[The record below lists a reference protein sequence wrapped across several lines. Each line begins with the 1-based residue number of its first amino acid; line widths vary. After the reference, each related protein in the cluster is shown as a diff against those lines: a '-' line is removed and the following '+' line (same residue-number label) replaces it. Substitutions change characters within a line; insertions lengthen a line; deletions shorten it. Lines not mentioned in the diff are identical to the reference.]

1 MQLKSSI
8 KSFNSFIIGCIGCQL
23 LLISCAQTVN
33 QPIVESNREHV
44 LSEIVFYDDSLGAQ
58 IITDSNLSNVNQLIL
73 QAEKPLSIEY
83 LIKTLQPNMDDSTL
97 SMVAAIT
104 SNKIAPSLTK
114 RTLREIKQK
123 DGTIQFYFTLDTAY
137 IFPLLRKNIQSF
149 TNHNYIHALFNIN
162 PNPPEF
168 DQISASTKLALPI
181 ANLDIPTKASRLPN
195 APRSYRSGIH
205 RGIDF
210 FSNWGTPVVSVADGI
225 IIRSDLSYKE
235 YPADFRR
242 EMLKRAALL
251 DRTPSDIFNELLLGQ
266 AVIIDH
272 GFELFNGYRAITIYA
287 HLSEINSA
295 IKPGYTIKAG
305 EIFAKSGNSGTE
317 PSTLGTRDES
327 HLHWE
332 LILQNQSGEYYF
344 GQNLGYEQL
353 IIALNQL
360 FNN

>member
-1 MQLKSSI
+1 MRLKSSI
-8 KSFNSFIIGCIGCQL
+8 KSFNSFIIGCLGYQL
-23 LLISCAQTVN
+23 LLISCAQPVN
-33 QPIVESNREHV
+33 QPIVEANRKHIP
-44 LSEIVFYDDSLGAQ
+44 SEIIFYDDSLGAQ
-58 IITDSNLSNVNQLIL
+58 IITDSNFSNVNQLIA
-73 QAEKPLSIEY
+73 QVEKPLPIEY
-83 LIKTLQPNMDDSTL
+83 LIKAIRPNMHDSTL
-97 SMVAAIT
+97 SMVVERI
-104 SNKIAPSLTK
+104 NNEIAPSTVK
-114 RTLREIKQK
+114 RTLREIQQK
-123 DGTIQFYFTLDTAY
+123 DGAVHFYFKLDTTY
-137 IFPLLRKNIQSF
+137 IFPLLRENIQSF
-149 TNHNYIHALFNIN
+149 ANNNYIHALFNID
-162 PNPPEF
+162 PKPPEF
-168 DQISASTKLALPI
+168 DQISASTKLELPI

-195 APRSYRSGIH
+195 ALRSYRSGIH

-210 FSNWGTPVVSVADGI
+210 FSNWGTPVMSVADGI

-251 DRTPSDIFNELLLGQ
+251 KRTPSDIFNELLLGQ

-287 HLSEINSA
+287 HLSDINSE
-295 IKPGYTIKAG
+295 IRPGYKIKAG

-332 LILQNQSGEYYF
+332 LILQNQNGEYFF
-344 GQNLGYEQL
+344 GQNLDYEQL
-353 IIALNQL
+353 MIALNEL